1 MAYLDENQLRRIG
14 LEAYGDNVRI
24 SAKASI
30 YGAERIRLASNV
42 RIDDFCILSAG
53 EGGIEIGS
61 FVHIAA
67 YTSVIGA
74 CRVTIA
80 DFANLSSRVAIYS
93 SSDDYSGE
101 TMTNPMVSDEFKN
114 VDSRPVRIGRHVIVG
129 CGSVILPGATLHDGV
144 AIGALSLV
152 KGDCEEFTIHA
163 GNPARKV
170 GERSRRLLELERDC
184 TRGA

>member
-1 MAYLDENQLRRIG
+1 MAYLDEDSLSRLG
-14 LEAYGDNVRI
+14 LEAYGDNVLI
-24 SAKASI
+24 SEMASI
-30 YGAERIRLASNV
+30 YGADRIRLASNV

-67 YTSVIGA
+67 YTSIIGA
-74 CRVTIA
+74 GRVTIE
-80 DFANLSSRVAIYS
+80 DFANLSSRVAVYS

-101 TMTNPMVSDEFKN
+101 TMTNPMVADEFKA
-114 VDSRPVRIGRHVIVG
+114 VDSRPVHIGRHVIVG

-152 KGDCEEFTIHA
+152 KNDCEAFTIHA

-170 GERSRRLLELERDC
+170 GERSRRLLELERHC
-184 TRGA
+184 TRDA